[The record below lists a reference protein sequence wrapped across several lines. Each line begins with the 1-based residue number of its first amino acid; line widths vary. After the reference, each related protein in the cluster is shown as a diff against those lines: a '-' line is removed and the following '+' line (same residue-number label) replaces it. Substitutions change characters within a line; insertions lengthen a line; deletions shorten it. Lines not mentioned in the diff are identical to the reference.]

1 MSGTASSERLSN
13 VQVKVTVWTAHVE
26 CVVGDAVAPAASSC
40 SSAPDAD
47 SYASLVY
54 MR

>member
-1 MSGTASSERLSN
+1 MRDCLMCKLRL
-13 VQVKVTVWTAHVE
+13 KAAHVE
-26 CVVGDAVAPAASSC
+26 CVVGDAVAAAASSC